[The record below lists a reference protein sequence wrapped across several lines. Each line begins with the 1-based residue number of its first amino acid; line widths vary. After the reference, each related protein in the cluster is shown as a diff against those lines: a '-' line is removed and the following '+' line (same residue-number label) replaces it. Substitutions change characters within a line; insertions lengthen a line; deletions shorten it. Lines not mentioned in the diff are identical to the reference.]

1 MHQII
6 DQNLINKLKKSK
18 KQILICIISSIVIT
32 IGLMV
37 PLFLFVTRDYKSLFT
52 ILLTIVATIGASM
65 VLYLLATSLMPL
77 NHFLKVCNESLT
89 SNKFLTKGK
98 IISVYDKVTHYKGV
112 AVIEIK
118 VKDLEEENKE
128 YVFYVE
134 QSFNNLFIEGKTYSL
149 KTYQSFISEYDEV
162 I

>member
-18 KQILICIISSIVIT
+18 KQILICIISSIVLT

-37 PLFLFVTRDYKSLFT
+37 PLFLFASRDYKSLFT
-52 ILLTIVATIGASM
+52 ILLTIIATAGASM
-65 VLYLLATSLMPL
+65 VLYLFAISLMPL

-89 SNKFLTKGK
+89 SNKFLTKAQVILIDG
-98 IISVYDKVTHYKGV
+98 KVTHYKGV
-112 AVIEIK
+112 AVREIK
-118 VKDLEEENKE
+118 VKDQEEENKE

-134 QSFNNLFIEGKTYSL
+134 QSFIDTFEIGKTYSL
-149 KTYQSFISEYDEV
+149 KTYQSFITEYDET